1 MNRRVFLRSATALA
15 ALAAARLGRAS
26 DLSSAAPADTSCG
39 KGAAFAPG
47 AADSLAAGARTI
59 TLVAGGDTTLGYN
72 LEAHFDQ
79 QLAAGVPKDKL
90 WPLYFAGVRPTLAA
104 ADIAI
109 VNLECPFTKRGVKL
123 QKNFNFRARPE
134 LVRILEKGSVDVVT
148 LANNHLS
155 DWGRDGVKDTIHTLD
170 HAGIAHFGAGMSL
183 EHARRP
189 AILERDGVK
198 VGFLGYYF
206 QAEPDMLEPEAVY
219 AAEDRAGVAG
229 CYKDLACMRA
239 QVTED
244 VTALAPRVDH
254 VIPFFHWG
262 HEGSYE
268 LRDYQIELAHLCVDL
283 GARAVLGAHPHR
295 VQGVEVYRDAPI
307 FYSLGNFVYGG
318 IKEPSDTLAILARLR
333 LSSAGVGAEV
343 IPVEF
348 THWPD
353 RAFQPVML
361 EGQPKWDAL
370 TRIAGY
376 SRDLHCTLAQLEPI
390 RAALPPP
397 PPDPASADSTRGR

>member
-1 MNRRVFLRSATALA
+1 M
-15 ALAAARLGRAS
+15 
-26 DLSSAAPADTSCG
+26 
-39 KGAAFAPG
+39 
-47 AADSLAAGARTI
+47 
-59 TLVAGGDTTLGYN
+59 
-72 LEAHFDQ
+72 
-79 QLAAGVPKDKL
+79 
-90 WPLYFAGVRPTLAA
+90 LAA

-134 LVRILEKGSVDVVT
+134 LVRMLEEGSVDVVT
-148 LANNHLS
+148 LANNHLN
-155 DWGRDGVKDTIHTLD
+155 DWGKDGVKDTIHTLD
-170 HAGIAHFGAGMSL
+170 HAGIAHFGAGLNL
-183 EHARRP
+183 ERARKP

-219 AAEDRAGVAG
+219 ATEDRAGVAG
-229 CYKDLACMRA
+229 CYKDLACVRA

-295 VQGVEVYRDAPI
+295 VQGVEVYRGAPI

-318 IKEPSDTLAILARLR
+318 IKEPSDTLAMLARLR
-333 LSSAGVGAEV
+333 LSRAGVGAEA
-343 IPVEF
+343 IPIEF

-370 TRIAGY
+370 ARIAGY

-397 PPDPASADSTRGR
+397 PTPAPADSARGR